1 MNAVVPPIIL
11 SSHDVRRIE
20 RLLEKTGP
28 QFRDTVA
35 ALEHEL
41 TRAEVRTPQ
50 DMPAD
55 VVTMHSRV
63 LCADETTGAEH
74 VLQLVYP
81 PDADV
86 SAGKV
91 SILAPVGAALLG
103 LSVGQT
109 IEWPLPGGRLT
120 RLRVMHVLD
129 QPEANGRLD

>member
-1 MNAVVPPIIL
+1 MNAVVPPIVL

-20 RLLEKTGP
+20 RLLEQAGP
-28 QFRDTVA
+28 QSRDAVA

-41 TRAEVRTPQ
+41 TRAEVRAPQ

-63 LCADETTGAEH
+63 LCTDETTGAEH

-81 PDADV
+81 AEADV

-103 LSVGQT
+103 LSTGQT
-109 IEWPLPGGRLT
+109 IEWPLPGARVT
-120 RLRVMHVLD
+120 RLRVLQVLD